1 MPDGLEDKQVAA
13 LLMKGMTAHYLLH
26 RTYAVQPGDTIVVHA
41 AAGGMGLILC
51 QWAKAL
57 GATIV
62 GTVSTHEKAE
72 AARAAGCH
80 HAVVR
85 SEQNF
90 VDVVR
95 EVTDG
100 KALRLFTKQL
110 EKTL

>member
-1 MPDGLEDKQVAA
+1 
-13 LLMKGMTAHYLLH
+13 MKGMTAHYLLH

-72 AARAAGCH
+72 AARAALGAITLWC
-80 HAVVR
+80 VL
-85 SEQNF
+85 SKILLMLF
-90 VDVVR
+90 
-95 EVTDG
+95 G
-100 KALRLFTKQL
+100 K
-110 EKTL
+110 